1 MSIRV
6 HRVEEIKAIES
17 FNLDHDKELAYFL
30 DSYSGLENLNSD
42 GYGIF
47 EIPIVVLRQAIG
59 EIPIDADN
67 DVSVKKYAKLNLSES
82 IVANIKAD
90 IAFAEGKGDDYVTYY
105 AY

>member
-59 EIPIDADN
+59 EIPIDADTN
-67 DVSVKKYAKLNLSES
+67 VYAKLNLSES